1 MKLRTSYKKK
11 TGKNTNIW
19 ELNKMLL
26 NNNRSKRK
34 SKYLERNENGNT
46 TFQNLYDSQKQF

>member
-26 NNNRSKRK
+26 NNNRTKRK

>member
-1 MKLRTSYKKK
+1 MKLQTSYKKK

-26 NNNRSKRK
+26 NNNGSKRK

-46 TFQNLYDSQKQF
+46 TFQNLCDSQKQF

>member
-34 SKYLERNENGNT
+34 SKYLERNENEKT